1 MSVHCGRWARPGATS
16 AKTVPIFS
24 LRASS
29 ANVAL
34 SAARSLSVSKCFEK
48 SLLGPDAAIAENPEK
63 TNRWAM
69 FLPAFATHVCLGAP
83 YGWSAISA
91 SLAREHGF
99 VTAAASDWA
108 LDSCTYP
115 MSVMV
120 TQTRMND
127 LARKFLSSLL
137 VTDRSRRNFRCHSR

>member
-1 MSVHCGRWARPGATS
+1 MAARLISAHCGRLARSPSCA
-16 AKTVPIFS
+16 APLKTVPLFS
-24 LRASS
+24 LRASG
-29 ANVAL
+29 ANATL
-34 SAARSLSVSKCFEK
+34 TAARSLSTTNCLEK
-48 SLLGPDAAIAENPEK
+48 SLMGPDAAIAENPEK
-63 TNRWAM
+63 TNRWSM
-69 FLPAFATHVCLGAP
+69 FVPAFATHVCLGAP

-120 TQTRMND
+120 IED
-127 LARKFLSSLL
+127 L
-137 VTDRSRRNFRCHSR
+137 